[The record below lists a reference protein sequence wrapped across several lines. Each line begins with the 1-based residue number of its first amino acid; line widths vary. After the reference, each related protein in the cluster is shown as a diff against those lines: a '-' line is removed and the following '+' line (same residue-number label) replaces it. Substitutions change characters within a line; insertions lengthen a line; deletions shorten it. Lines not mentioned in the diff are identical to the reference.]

1 MPNTATAAIAA
12 GRPTPRPLAGSIGP
26 ATIAVRAGLGAALGS
41 WIGPGGETGGWM
53 TPPGPGVGDRLCL
66 WCFGVGATC
75 GPVPPDGDWVGVGAN
90 DGVGV
95 AVRDGDGA
103 GDGRAPTVMEP
114 WAVPGPLVAVTPS
127 RPDDVATKL

>member
-12 GRPTPRPLAGSIGP
+12 GSPTPRPLAGSIGP

-53 TPPGPGVGDRLCL
+53 TPPGP
-66 WCFGVGATC
+66 
-75 GPVPPDGDWVGVGAN
+75 GVGAN